1 MPTEVYTGERATEAA
16 ARAVSAMDT
25 SGQMQEEYYRL
36 SRAINRGLNELT
48 RGRLDGGGSIS
59 GGHDTMPLSR
69 LLRLV
74 AEIDLDLAEAEG
86 QVKGLEIEVQD
97 MPVKNKSMC
106 REKVLQFRN
115 DLKAMRRSFEAAKA
129 RAERHM
135 LLQLSQVSGKRK
147 NIAERLMS
155 STEQLHDARKVVD
168 ETEHIGEG
176 IIYQMEAQREQL
188 VRASEQVNNF

>member
-1 MPTEVYTGERATEAA
+1 MNARRYRKLATRTSAPSLEHVALGVPRVRHVSAEKVRHIKEIRRDGRARAGCQAFYPHPPTSLLLSARTTESHSCRGTSSTHQMPTEVYTGERATEAA

-86 QVKGLEIEVQD
+86 QVKVVVHFVGGT
-97 MPVKNKSMC
+97 M
-106 REKVLQFRN
+106 
-115 DLKAMRRSFEAAKA
+115 LK
-129 RAERHM
+129 
-135 LLQLSQVSGKRK
+135 
-147 NIAERLMS
+147 
-155 STEQLHDARKVVD
+155 
-168 ETEHIGEG
+168 
-176 IIYQMEAQREQL
+176 
-188 VRASEQVNNF
+188 